1 MDRDRARWFFI
12 LMPVL
17 VFWIVASIDKLGV
30 SVIVTNRGF
39 LQDMGLVGNPAAIGL
54 LGTVFSVTYGSCSY
68 FWGFIVD
75 RIGPR
80 WAAIGAATIWG
91 VTMIIG
97 GLAGSYGM
105 VLASRLLLGVG
116 EGALYA
122 VSNKFVGN
130 WFERRQ
136 RGRAQAMWVL
146 GGPLGPVIG
155 VPMLVAAMALWSW
168 RGAFFLLAALS
179 LLLVVPLIL
188 FLTRDAPEGGVAAAT
203 DLAAERQEG
212 GAAIAGVPKSFGEMV
227 GLFRFWAIVAAFLM
241 GSFGFSG
248 LAFWLPSYLR
258 TERHFPTEVMAG
270 WASMSWLLAVIAV
283 IITGWLA
290 DRTQRPALM
299 GVVVCSIAAI
309 ALLVAAL
316 TGSPNLAAA
325 MLAIGLAM
333 INSESTLCQ
342 VLVLNIC
349 GPNLVGR
356 GAGIMTGTGNLIGGF
371 SAVIIGWIVAMSA
384 GSFIA
389 GVLFLMACMALTAVA
404 FSAIA
409 FGHEITASRR
419 AAAVAA

>member
-1 MDRDRARWFFI
+1 MDRNRARWFFI

-39 LQDMGLVGNPAAIGL
+39 LQDMGLLGNPAAIGL

-75 RIGPR
+75 RVGPR

-188 FLTRDAPEGGVAAAT
+188 FLTRDAPEGGVAAAA
-203 DLAAERQEG
+203 DPIAERQDG

-283 IITGWLA
+283 IVTGWLA

-316 TGSPNLAAA
+316 TGSPSLAAA

-349 GPNLVGR
+349 GPQLVGR

-371 SAVIIGWIVAMSA
+371 SAVIIGWIVAVSA
-384 GSFIA
+384 GSFIV

-419 AAAVAA
+419 AVAVAA

>member
-1 MDRDRARWFFI
+1 MDRNRARWFFI

-39 LQDMGLVGNPAAIGL
+39 LQDMGLLGNPAAIGL

-75 RIGPR
+75 RVGPR

-188 FLTRDAPEGGVAAAT
+188 FLTRDAPEGGVAAAA
-203 DLAAERQEG
+203 DPIAERQDG

-283 IITGWLA
+283 IVTGWLA

-316 TGSPNLAAA
+316 TGSPSLAAA

-349 GPNLVGR
+349 GPQLVGR

-371 SAVIIGWIVAMSA
+371 SAVIIGWIVAVSA

-419 AAAVAA
+419 AVAVAA

>member
-1 MDRDRARWFFI
+1 
-12 LMPVL
+12 
-17 VFWIVASIDKLGV
+17 
-30 SVIVTNRGF
+30 
-39 LQDMGLVGNPAAIGL
+39 
-54 LGTVFSVTYGSCSY
+54 
-68 FWGFIVD
+68 
-75 RIGPR
+75 
-80 WAAIGAATIWG
+80 
-91 VTMIIG
+91 
-97 GLAGSYGM
+97 M

-130 WFERRQ
+130 WFELRQ
-136 RGRAQAMWVL
+136 RARAQSMWVL

-155 VPMLVAAMALWSW
+155 VPMLVAAMAVWGW

-179 LLLVVPLIL
+179 IFLVVPLIF
-188 FLTRDAPEGGVAAAT
+188 FLTRDAPQGGVTTAST
-203 DLAAERQEG
+203 PAAERQG
-212 GAAIAGVPKSFGEMV
+212 DSATLAGVPKSFGEMV
-227 GLFRFWAIVAAFLM
+227 GIFRYWAIVAAFLM

-258 TERHFPTEVMAG
+258 TERHFPTEVMAS
-270 WASMSWLLAVIAV
+270 WASISWLLAVVAV

-299 GVVVCSIAAI
+299 GVVVCSVAAV

-316 TGSPNLAAA
+316 TESPNLAAA
-325 MLAIGLAM
+325 MLAVGLAM

-349 GPNLVGR
+349 GPQLVGR

-384 GSFIA
+384 GSFMA

-409 FGHEITASRR
+409 FGYEITANRR
-419 AAAVAA
+419 TPAIAT

>member
-1 MDRDRARWFFI
+1 MDRNRARWFFI
-12 LMPVL
+12 LIPVL

-30 SVIVTNRGF
+30 SIIVTNRGF
-39 LQDMGLVGNPAAIGL
+39 LEDMQLLNSPAAIGL
-54 LGTVFSVTYGSCSY
+54 LGTVFSVTYGSFSY
-68 FWGFIVD
+68 LWGFIVD

-80 WAAIGAATIWG
+80 WAAIGAASIWG
-91 VTMIIG
+91 ITLIIG
-97 GLAGSYGM
+97 GFAGSYGM

-130 WFERRQ
+130 WFERPQ
-136 RGRAQAMWVL
+136 RARAQSMWVL
-146 GGPLGPVIG
+146 GGPLGPVVG
-155 VPMLVAAMALWSW
+155 LPMLVAAMGLWSW

-179 LLLVVPLIL
+179 LLLVVPLIF
-188 FLTRDAPEGGVAAAT
+188 FLTRDAPEGGLAAAGS
-203 DLAAERQEG
+203 AAGPRH
-212 GAAIAGVPKSFGEMV
+212 GAPAVAGIPKSFSEMV
-227 GLFRFWAIVAAFLM
+227 GLFPFWAIVAAFLM

-270 WASMSWLLAVIAV
+270 WASMSWLLAVVAV

-299 GVVVCSIAAI
+299 GVVVCSVAAA

-316 TGSPNLAAA
+316 TESPSLAAA
-325 MLAIGLAM
+325 MLAVGLAM

-349 GPNLVGR
+349 GPQLVGR

-389 GVLFLMACMALTAVA
+389 GVLFLWPAW
-404 FSAIA
+404 
-409 FGHEITASRR
+409 R
-419 AAAVAA
+419 

>member
-1 MDRDRARWFFI
+1 
-12 LMPVL
+12 MPVL

-39 LQDMGLVGNPAAIGL
+39 LEDMGLLGNPAAIGL

-91 VTMIIG
+91 VTMVIG

-105 VLASRLLLGVG
+105 VLTSRLLLGVG

-179 LLLVVPLIL
+179 LLLVVPLIF
-188 FLTRDAPEGGVAAAT
+188 FLTRDAPEDGVAAAT
-203 DLAAERQEG
+203 DPAAERQDDA
-212 GAAIAGVPKSFGEMV
+212 AAITGVPKSFGEMM

-258 TERHFPTEVMAG
+258 TERHFPTDVMAG

-299 GVVVCSIAAI
+299 GVVVCSVAAI

-316 TGSPNLAAA
+316 TGSPSLAAA

-389 GVLFLMACMALTAVA
+389 GVLFLMTCMALTAVA

-419 AAAVAA
+419 VAAVAA

>member
-1 MDRDRARWFFI
+1 MDRNRARWFFI

-39 LQDMGLVGNPAAIGL
+39 LQDMGLLGNPAAIGL

-75 RIGPR
+75 RVGPR

-188 FLTRDAPEGGVAAAT
+188 FLTRDAPEGGVAAAA
-203 DLAAERQEG
+203 DPIAERQDG

-283 IITGWLA
+283 IVTGWLA

-316 TGSPNLAAA
+316 TGSPSLAAA

-349 GPNLVGR
+349 GPQLVGR

-419 AAAVAA
+419 SVAVAA

>member
-1 MDRDRARWFFI
+1 MDRNSARWFFI

-30 SVIVTNRGF
+30 SVIVTNPGF
-39 LQDMGLVGNPAAIGL
+39 LQDMGLLGNPAAIGL

-188 FLTRDAPEGGVAAAT
+188 FLTRDSPEGGVAAAT
-203 DLAAERQEG
+203 APAAEREV
-212 GAAIAGVPKSFGEMV
+212 GAAAIVGVPKSFGEMV

-316 TGSPNLAAA
+316 TGSPSLAAA

-349 GPNLVGR
+349 GPELVGR

-404 FSAIA
+404 FSTIA
-409 FGHEITASRR
+409 FGHEITAGRR
-419 AAAVAA
+419 AAAIAA

>member
-1 MDRDRARWFFI
+1 
-12 LMPVL
+12 MPVL

-39 LQDMGLVGNPAAIGL
+39 LEDMGLLGNPAAVGL
-54 LGTVFSVTYGSCSY
+54 LGTVFSVTYGSFSY

-188 FLTRDAPEGGVAAAT
+188 FLTRDAPEDGVAAAT
-203 DLAAERQEG
+203 APVAERQD
-212 GAAIAGVPKSFGEMV
+212 GAAEIAGVPKNFGEMV

-270 WASMSWLLAVIAV
+270 WASMSWLLAVVAV
-283 IITGWLA
+283 IVTGWLA

-299 GVVVCSIAAI
+299 GVVVCSIAAV

-349 GPNLVGR
+349 GPQLVGR

-409 FGHEITASRR
+409 FGHEIATTRR
-419 AAAVAA
+419 AAAMAA

>member
-1 MDRDRARWFFI
+1 
-12 LMPVL
+12 
-17 VFWIVASIDKLGV
+17 
-30 SVIVTNRGF
+30 
-39 LQDMGLVGNPAAIGL
+39 
-54 LGTVFSVTYGSCSY
+54 
-68 FWGFIVD
+68 
-75 RIGPR
+75 
-80 WAAIGAATIWG
+80 
-91 VTMIIG
+91 
-97 GLAGSYGM
+97 
-105 VLASRLLLGVG
+105 
-116 EGALYA
+116 
-122 VSNKFVGN
+122 
-130 WFERRQ
+130 
-136 RGRAQAMWVL
+136 
-146 GGPLGPVIG
+146 
-155 VPMLVAAMALWSW
+155 MALQRLRACQKASANWW
-168 RGAFFLLAALS
+168 
-179 LLLVVPLIL
+179 
-188 FLTRDAPEGGVAAAT
+188 
-203 DLAAERQEG
+203 
-212 GAAIAGVPKSFGEMV
+212 
-227 GLFRFWAIVAAFLM
+227 LFRFWAIVAAFLM

-283 IITGWLA
+283 IVTGWLA

-316 TGSPNLAAA
+316 TASPSLAAA
-325 MLAIGLAM
+325 MLAVGLAM

-349 GPNLVGR
+349 GPQLVGR

-419 AAAVAA
+419 VAAMPA

>member
-1 MDRDRARWFFI
+1 MDRNRARWFFI

-39 LQDMGLVGNPAAIGL
+39 LQDMGLLGNPAAIGL

-75 RIGPR
+75 RVGPR

-188 FLTRDAPEGGVAAAT
+188 FLTRDAPEGGVAAAA
-203 DLAAERQEG
+203 DPIAERQDG

-283 IITGWLA
+283 IVTGWLA

-316 TGSPNLAAA
+316 TGSPSLAAA

-349 GPNLVGR
+349 GPQLVGR

-419 AAAVAA
+419 AVAVAA

>member
-1 MDRDRARWFFI
+1 MDRNRARWFFI

-30 SVIVTNRGF
+30 SVIVTDRGF
-39 LQDMGLVGNPAAIGL
+39 LQDMGLLGNPAAIGL

-188 FLTRDAPEGGVAAAT
+188 FLTRDAPEGGVEAAT
-203 DLAAERQEG
+203 APAAERQDG
-212 GAAIAGVPKSFGEMV
+212 AAAIAGVPKSFGELV

-283 IITGWLA
+283 IVTGWLA

-316 TGSPNLAAA
+316 TASPSLAAA
-325 MLAIGLAM
+325 MLAVGLAM

-349 GPNLVGR
+349 GPQLVGR

-371 SAVIIGWIVAMSA
+371 SAVIIGWIVAVSA

-419 AAAVAA
+419 VAAMPA